1 MNESERTAGQLQLRR
16 QLQAHGI
23 RDSRVLDVLENTSR
37 DLFVPEGNR
46 HAAYDDNAL
55 PIGSGQTI
63 SQPYIVALMTFSLGL
78 RGDETVLEIG
88 TGSGYQTAVL
98 AQLCHSVV
106 TIERIAELAEPAKS
120 LLNQLQ
126 FANIDFHCGDGT
138 LGFPGSAPYD
148 GILVTA
154 AAPEVPAPLY
164 NQLKIGGKLII
175 PVGDESLQMLHCV
188 ERNERKPI
196 ITDLCACRFVKLIG
210 DAGWPP

>member
-1 MNESERTAGQLQLRR
+1 MNESERSAGQLRLRQ

-23 RDSRVLDVLENTSR
+23 RDLRVLDVMESTPR
-37 DLFVPEGNR
+37 DLFVPQANR

-63 SQPYIVALMTFSLGL
+63 SQPYIVALMTHALGL

-88 TGSGYQTAVL
+88 TGCGYQTAVL
-98 AQLCHSVV
+98 ARLCRSVV
-106 TIERIAELAEPAKS
+106 TIERIKELAQPAKE
-120 LLNQLQ
+120 LLSQLQ
-126 FANIDFHCGDGT
+126 FTNIEFHGGDGT
-138 LGFPGSAPYD
+138 MGWPESAPYD

-154 AAPEVPAPLY
+154 ATPEVPAPLY

-175 PVGDESLQMLHCV
+175 PVGDESLQMLQCI
-188 ERNERKPI
+188 ERRERKPF

-210 DAGWPP
+210 DAGWNV